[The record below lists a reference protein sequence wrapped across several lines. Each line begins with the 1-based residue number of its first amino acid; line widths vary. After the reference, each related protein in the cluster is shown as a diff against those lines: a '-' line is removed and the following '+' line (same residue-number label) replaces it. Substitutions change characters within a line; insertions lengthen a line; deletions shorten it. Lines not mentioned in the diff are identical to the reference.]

1 MKKINIQYFIKRIY
15 FPPYTPVVGTVC
27 GNNALCVFFT
37 HLIFLQLIITLYY
50 MYIFALKLSE
60 GNAINILYICKFW
73 KDYHII
79 KFANES
85 ICWIGWWSL
94 HSVIHWRKEL
104 TRGL

>member
-1 MKKINIQYFIKRIY
+1 MKEINIQYFIKRIY
-15 FPPYTPVVGTVC
+15 FPPCTPVVGTVC

-37 HLIFLQLIITLYY
+37 HLIFLQLITTLYY

-73 KDYHII
+73 KDYRII

-94 HSVIHWRKEL
+94 HSMIHWRKEL